1 MHQYKHKA
9 NKSSTEDLI
18 RLMKEMNK
26 DKIAIFNYLK
36 KHIKNSILF
45 LETKSNSVHDL
56 IS

>member
-26 DKIAIFNYLK
+26 DKIAIIQLSEKAY
-36 KHIKNSILF
+36 
-45 LETKSNSVHDL
+45 
-56 IS
+56 